1 MIGMVE
7 SLLNEENLHAT
18 SSSSHETEEA
28 AKQDNFLFQ
37 QPKDGKQSAAKLVQE
52 FLDVSSQRHA
62 NASLKRVVF

>member
-7 SLLNEENLHAT
+7 SLLNEENLRAT
-18 SSSSHETEEA
+18 SSSHETEEV

-37 QPKDGKQSAAKLVQE
+37 QPKDGKQSAAKLVQG
-52 FLDVSSQRHA
+52 FLDVSSQRHV